1 MTYVWPP
8 TPSVDS
14 FVKCHLADRAPF
26 LPALQ
31 YNTSLAQPH
40 RRFVYQGDVFSLVG
54 KAQKERRLF
63 LFNDVLLCTK
73 KKHKNNL
80 KVDFL
85 EPLEMLRVE
94 EPEELRGTCL
104 FFPSRSAMT

>member
-1 MTYVWPP
+1 
-8 TPSVDS
+8 
-14 FVKCHLADRAPF
+14 
-26 LPALQ
+26 
-31 YNTSLAQPH
+31 
-40 RRFVYQGDVFSLVG
+40 VYQGDVFSLVG